1 MIKKLLILLLLGSLY
16 ACAAPIVRDDR
27 YGKSVGALSIS
38 CEKPY
43 RLARNCD
50 SVSLATGISEIQGK
64 VFQHSGNEAGDV
76 IFITERQD
84 SFSSMTASAW
94 ERAWVFYGIKDPVDL
109 EIESILRIVESV
121 FANNQIKIQRIIPVD
136 MLLSVYGYFLE
147 LDKPGY
153 HILEQQ
159 YSAPR

>member
-50 SVSLATGISEIQGK
+50 SAWLATGISEIQGK
-64 VFQHSGNEAGDV
+64 VFNHAGNEAGDV
-76 IFITERQD
+76 VFIKPEL
-84 SFSSMTASAW
+84 SSDLSIATAW
-94 ERAWVFYGIKDPVDL
+94 ERALVTYGIKDPADL
-109 EIESILRIVESV
+109 EIESIFKVVESI
-121 FANNQIKIQRIIPVD
+121 FADNQIKIQKIIPVD
-136 MLLSVYGYFLE
+136 IMFDGIASGYFLE
-147 LDKPGY
+147 FGQAGLS
-153 HILEQQ
+153 
-159 YSAPR
+159 YS